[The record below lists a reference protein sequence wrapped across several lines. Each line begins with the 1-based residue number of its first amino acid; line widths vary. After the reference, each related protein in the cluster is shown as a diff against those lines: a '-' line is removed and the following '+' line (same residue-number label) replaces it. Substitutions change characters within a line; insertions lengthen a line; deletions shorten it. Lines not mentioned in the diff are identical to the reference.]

1 MQKYKKLFG
10 VLLSVLMVLSA
21 VSVGLVAMAQE
32 PDGAVSALEA
42 KITAFNGNMDTATP
56 TDADKAAYDELVSG
70 FKALTDEQKN
80 SIDIVALDK
89 LTQLMYTYQCAV
101 ASNGSSYV
109 PSATRK
115 DVSKAIV
122 AELNAP
128 DLNAAQAAFD
138 AGILKSS
145 TATDTLISLFKD
157 MSPNARA
164 MAGTGYSTYGLF
176 YYGVNAD
183 ENYQAGAFYN
193 VVNEVYNDL
202 KNADPFPGE
211 RPTGTTSD
219 PAYVEAMREYN
230 LAKEAH
236 EYAKV
241 PEAVKQVVEQT
252 GATEYA
258 PIADYIPEAIEAIKA
273 FEANKDYS
281 KAVAA
286 SEKYDNMT
294 VYAQCA
300 LRGMRQYAYSYMDP
314 ISETW
319 TSTTKVYVRDLAAK
333 VNDYARYENLQAYET
348 YIVGV
353 SEPYTMEI
361 YEEVAA
367 KYAELPQSMI
377 GELSAEALAKTEDIF
392 YFGIINT
399 LPVDETQPDVSG
411 YQKTAVTY
419 PSGAP
424 YDKVTNALPKM
435 DTLIQQVVSLITGK
449 DLKATINGL
458 YTNATLGTIAATLF
472 SLIEG
477 LVGDIDVGGGIS
489 LTIEADVSMAA
500 YSADIADI
508 EAYNGA
514 VAHLNQ
520 LMADGMTWAAL
531 KAEFDDGNVAN
542 NFVNG
547 DFFVETGDAAQD
559 KEAFLDA
566 FATFFRPFDSITIK
580 VLSGIITKTLLELVN
595 FENVYDFA
603 TDTYTP
609 GIYEN
614 IATIFEA
621 IGIDCMD
628 SISYS
633 EGVYA
638 AETDNEK
645 MDARFRPILASVF
658 DLIDQVGERPMD
670 TILTLLPNLARA
682 LNTGLLNT
690 EIQGVFDNIVA
701 NLGGL
706 GSIVSG
712 MLSLEGLGF
721 DFSASGLFN
730 TIGKLGIEG
739 ITFSEGTDHAG
750 DVNYPDQGTL
760 TVTIEM
766 TDASSGA
773 KTPVTLTIQEA
784 DFIQFCKDMEGCGT
798 LEVVESLQLDKKYT
812 TSVTPDKADAFVTL
826 VRFVYDDVLMK
837 NTTAVK
843 DIINSMNAE
852 VGSLLGPV
860 IDVIQQ
866 VLPADAA
873 IVALVTIADPL
884 AGTGDIGGGLDDIGS
899 IFDQIRD
906 FFANLFN
913 GGVDLGDVPIIGDIV
928 DGIGGLFGGSDDTTT
943 SGDGTEQT
951 GDPNIPAGGS
961 VAGAVTSAIALAAG
975 AAIVLGAVKVR
986 RSREED
992 M

>member
-10 VLLSVLMVLSA
+10 VLLSVLMILSA

-32 PDGAVSALEA
+32 PDGAVSDLEA

-70 FKALTDEQKN
+70 FKALTDDQKN

-89 LTQLMYTYQCAV
+89 LTQEMYKYQQAV
-101 ASNGSSYV
+101 EKEGGASTTN
-109 PSATRK
+109 ARK
-115 DVSKAIV
+115 NAAKFIV
-122 AELNAP
+122 TELNAP
-128 DLNAAQAAFD
+128 DLNAAQAAVD
-138 AGILKSS
+138 AGIIKSS

-157 MSPNARA
+157 LSPNARA
-164 MAGTGYSTYGLF
+164 MAGTAYSTYGLF
-176 YYGVNAD
+176 YYSLNAD
-183 ENYQAGAFYN
+183 NNYVAGAFYN
-193 VVNEVYNDL
+193 VVNELYKDL
-202 KNADPFPGE
+202 VNADPFEGK

-219 PAYVEAMREYN
+219 PAYVEALREYN

-236 EYAKV
+236 EYAKG
-241 PEAVKQVVEQT
+241 PEAIKQVVEQT

-258 PIADYIPEAIEAIKA
+258 DIVDFIPEAIEAIKA
-273 FEANKDYS
+273 FEANKDYT
-281 KAVAA
+281 KAVATA
-286 SEKYDNMT
+286 EKYDNMT
-294 VYAQCA
+294 AYAKSA
-300 LRGMRQYAYSYMDP
+300 LRGMRLYAYSYMEP
-314 ISETW
+314 TTPTW
-319 TSTTKVYVRDLAAK
+319 TSTKKVYVRDLAAT
-333 VNDYARYENLQAYET
+333 VNDYARYENIQAYET
-348 YIVGV
+348 FIAGI

-377 GELSAEALAKTEDIF
+377 SELSAEALAKTEDVF
-392 YFGIINT
+392 YFAIINT

-424 YDKVTNALPKM
+424 YDKVTSALPKM

-458 YTNATLGTIAATLF
+458 YTNATLGTIASTLYTM
-472 SLIEG
+472 LGG
-477 LVGDIDVGGGIS
+477 LVGDIDLSGIT
-489 LTIEADVSMAA
+489 LTIDADLSMAA
-500 YSADIADI
+500 YCEDIADI

-514 VAHLNQ
+514 IAHLTQ
-520 LMADGMTWAAL
+520 MATDGQTWEDL
-531 KAEFDDGNVAN
+531 KTN

-547 DFFVETGDAAQD
+547 DFFVETGDAAKD

-566 FATFFRPFDSITIK
+566 FATFFRPFDSIEIS
-580 VLSGIITKTLLELVN
+580 VIIITRGLFELIN
-595 FENVYDFA
+595 FENVYDFE

-621 IGIDCMD
+621 LGIDCMD

-633 EGVYA
+633 EAVYA
-638 AETDNEK
+638 AETDHEK

-701 NLGGL
+701 NLGSLGGL
-706 GSIVSG
+706 VGG
-712 MLSLEGLGF
+712 MLNLESLGF

-739 ITFSEGTDHAG
+739 ITFTENADHAG
-750 DVNYPDQGTL
+750 DVLYPDQGTL
-760 TVTIEM
+760 TINIDTGTV
-766 TDASSGA
+766 DAEGNA
-773 KTPVTLTIQEA
+773 VKVPLTILES

-798 LEVVESLQLDKKYT
+798 LEVVESIQLDKKYT
-812 TSVTPDKADAFVTL
+812 TSVAPDKADAFVTL

-837 NTTAVK
+837 NMDSVK
-843 DIINSMNAE
+843 TLISATE
-852 VGSLLGPV
+852 PTVGSLRGPLL
-860 IDVIQQ
+860 DVIKQ
-866 VLPADAA
+866 VLPADSA

-884 AGTGDIGGGLDDIGS
+884 SGVGDIGGGLGDIGS
-899 IFDQIRD
+899 IFDKIRD
-906 FFANLFN
+906 FFSNLFN

-928 DGIGGLFGGSDDTTT
+928 GGIGDLFGGGDDTTT
-943 SGDGTEQT
+943 EGTEQT
-951 GDPNIPAGGS
+951 GDPDIPTTGS
-961 VAGAVTSAIALAAG
+961 VAGAVTSAVALAAG
-975 AAIVLGAVKVR
+975 AAIVLGAVKAR